1 MEIVLPCADV
11 ADTASTPSHSTAP
24 PQRALTVSTPS
35 VVLSNQP
42 FDRTITYSSASMPPT
57 SSTFSHGQTDSS
69 QSATTFPRPSFLE
82 RASPLAAST
91 ARNPCLGCSGLCL
104 HSSLATSAGSC
115 RRLWS
120 PWWFSPFPVP
130 MAMLDTPCPH
140 SPISSTERSSQP
152 LPWSTSPR
160 RSCSRRCQSHIS
172 SRGGGRDLPY

>member
-1 MEIVLPCADV
+1 MPCADV

-24 PQRALTVSTPS
+24 PQRALTDSTLS

-42 FDRTITYSSASMPPT
+42 FDRTTTYSSASTLPT

-69 QSATTFPRPSFLE
+69 QSATTFPQPCFSE
-82 RASPLAAST
+82 RASPLAGST
-91 ARNPCLGCSGLCL
+91 ARNPWLGCSGLCL
-104 HSSLATSAGSC
+104 RSSSATSAGSC

-120 PWWFSPFPVP
+120 PWWLSSFPVP
-130 MAMLDTPCPH
+130 KAMPDTPCPQ
-140 SPISSTERSSQP
+140 SPTSSTERSSQR